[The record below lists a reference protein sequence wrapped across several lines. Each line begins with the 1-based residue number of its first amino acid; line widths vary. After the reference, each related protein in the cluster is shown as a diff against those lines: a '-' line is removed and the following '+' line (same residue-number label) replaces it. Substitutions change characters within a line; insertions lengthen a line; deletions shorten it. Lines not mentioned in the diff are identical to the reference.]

1 MGECKHKRIGTE
13 PCIACGGNRESN
25 TKDPSS
31 KQASFDRAFH
41 TGWAVVKQ
49 TQQPGFFSGL
59 SNMVQ
64 YGQPTAPD
72 ARYCQKCSQIK
83 PQYAAQAGL
92 NPNDPTSQWNMC
104 RCGGA

>member
-1 MGECKHKRIGTE
+1 MTQTHRGEGGIG
-13 PCIACGGNRESN
+13 GLSESYCP
-25 TKDPSS
+25 KCDVS
-31 KQASFDRAFH
+31 KAFR
-41 TGWAVVKQ
+41 TGWSVVKQ
-49 TQQPGFFSGL
+49 TQQPGLLGGL
-59 SNMVQ
+59 GNIMR

-72 ARYCQKCSQIK
+72 SRYCQKCSQIK